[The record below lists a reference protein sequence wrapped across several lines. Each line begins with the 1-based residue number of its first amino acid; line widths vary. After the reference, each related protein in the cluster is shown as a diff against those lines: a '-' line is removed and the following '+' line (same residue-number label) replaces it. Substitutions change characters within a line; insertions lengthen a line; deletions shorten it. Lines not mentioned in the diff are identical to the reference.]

1 MQTLLGGNN
10 VMDLHLVQGGVAIL
24 LGIILAFCISWSH
37 NQLSVN
43 TKIARFWKILLAGTE
58 KAYIKIR

>member
-1 MQTLLGGNN
+1 MQTLLGGNT

-24 LGIILAFCISWSH
+24 LGIILAFCISWSY